1 MPAPLFAA
9 QKWSTRTAGTL
20 SLIANPAG
28 QAHLLVV
35 AVRVDTV
42 PTAVE
47 NLTIVWHHGGVVGS
61 AYSVELVR
69 EDLATEGVQNVVYL
83 PESKLVVTKDDTIQV
98 VYANSDGNTITAQVV
113 MEVGS

>member
-1 MPAPLFAA
+1 MAAPLFAA
-9 QKWSTRTAGTL
+9 QKWLARTGGAL
-20 SLIANPAG
+20 SLTATPSG

-35 AVRVDTV
+35 AIRVSAV
-42 PTAVE
+42 PITAE
-47 NLTIVWHHGGVVGS
+47 NLTIVWHLGGVVGS

-83 PESKLVVTKDDTIQV
+83 PESKLVVTRDDTIQV
-98 VYANSDGNTITAQVV
+98 AYANSDGNTVAAQIV

>member
-1 MPAPLFAA
+1 MAAPLFAA
-9 QKWSTRTAGTL
+9 RKWPTRTDGAL
-20 SLIANPAG
+20 SLVADPGG

-35 AVRVDTV
+35 VIKVSAV
-42 PTAVE
+42 PTTSE
-47 NLTIVWHHGGVVGS
+47 NLTIVLHHGGVVGS

-83 PESKLVVTKDDTIQV
+83 PESKLVVLKDDTVQV
-98 VYANSDGNTITAQVV
+98 SYTNSDGNTITAQII